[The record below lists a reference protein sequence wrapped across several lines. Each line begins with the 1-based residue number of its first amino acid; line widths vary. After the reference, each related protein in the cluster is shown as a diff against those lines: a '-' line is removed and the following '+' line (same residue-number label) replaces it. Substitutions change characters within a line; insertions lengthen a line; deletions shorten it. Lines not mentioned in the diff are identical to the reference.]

1 MSFIKAWVVRRLKP
15 VLSPFLKTDSIDP
28 DLIEFDARGRLVL
41 SDLELNPALADSM
54 DLPVELK
61 AASVRRIEVQVGD
74 GFL

>member
-1 MSFIKAWVVRRLKP
+1 M
-15 VLSPFLKTDSIDP
+15 LSPFLKTDSIDP